1 MAAKSNLMDSIEN
14 PNGRVSVK
22 LQRNYFSKDSSDKY
36 VGRIV
41 RNTHSVG
48 NVIQLVAN

>member
-22 LQRNYFSKDSSDKY
+22 LQRNYFSKDED
-36 VGRIV
+36 V
-41 RNTHSVG
+41 
-48 NVIQLVAN
+48 Q